1 MEPTTFDPEVRFTE
15 DVTYLEPH
23 RAEKLDVYLP
33 PECMPGPY
41 PAVLLIHG
49 GGWRILDK
57 GMAREKNIGY
67 TFAKAGYAVFSINY
81 LLNEVTRDPQTQKII
96 HEKVAWPQNLYD
108 CKTALRWIRRNAKKH
123 QIDPN
128 RIATMGGSAG
138 GHLATLVASTAHA
151 DELNQGGLYTDESNE
166 VSCVLNLYGVSIIRD
181 QWRACFASATPEET
195 EANVLAA
202 SPLTYIDE
210 KHPPI
215 FLTHGTGDETVSVD
229 YSRDFVAEL
238 DKRKARYW
246 YFEIA
251 GAPHTFH
258 LQPEQ
263 MDLRPLVLQFLKEQ
277 LRGEK

>member
-81 LLNEVTRDPQTQKII
+81 LLNEVTKAEDGKII
-96 HEKVAWPQNLYD
+96 SEKVAWPQNFYD
-108 CKTALRWIRRNAKKH
+108 CKSALRWMRKEAATYN
-123 QIDPN
+123 IDPT

-138 GHLATLVASTAHA
+138 GHLAMLVGATAKSDA
-151 DELNQGGLYTDESNE
+151 MNQGGLYTDQSND
-166 VSCVLNLYGVSIIRD
+166 VTCILNFYGVYTPRENW
-181 QWRACFASATPEET
+181 QACFAGATPEET
-195 EANVLAA
+195 VANLKAA
-202 SPLTYIDE
+202 APSSYFDDGL
-210 KHPPI
+210 PPI
-215 FLTHGTGDETVSVD
+215 FITHGSADTIVGVE
-229 YSRDFVAEL
+229 YSRDLVNEL
-238 DKRKARYW
+238 VKRNLPYW
-246 YFEIA
+246 YVEIG
-251 GAPHTFH
+251 GAPHSYH

-263 MDLRPLVLQFLKEQ
+263 MDLRPTVLQFLEDN
-277 LRGEK
+277 LRNA